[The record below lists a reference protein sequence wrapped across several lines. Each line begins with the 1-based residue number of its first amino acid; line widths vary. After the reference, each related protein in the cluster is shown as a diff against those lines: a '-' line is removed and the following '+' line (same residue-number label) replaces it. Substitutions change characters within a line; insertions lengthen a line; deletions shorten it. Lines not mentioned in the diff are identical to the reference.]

1 MMPPKTAV
9 SARPPYQRTER
20 APAGAYAVRGGGSND
35 RDGSRARRPAAHQSE
50 SRSCRSSAFARCD
63 ASQPVV
69 CIVSLPA
76 LDCQAAQTVCRVDF
90 KTGKVVASKTD
101 PAVTPPSPHRH
112 RLLYTF
118 GLLVNT
124 TFGDVPFSG
133 LLSTRDTVPSMC
145 RHIHT
150 RVPFAHS
157 VVQRTP
163 STEGKRVRPHGSFT
177 MCYLSCAFMSAS
189 GTVVKLIVA

>member
-1 MMPPKTAV
+1 ML
-9 SARPPYQRTER
+9 
-20 APAGAYAVRGGGSND
+20 GGGGGSNGYD
-35 RDGSRARRPAAHQSE
+35 ERRARRSAVRSSK
-50 SRSCRSSAFARCD
+50 SRRRSSAFARRD
-63 ASQPVV
+63 TSQSVV
-69 CIVSLPA
+69 FIVPLPA

-133 LLSTRDTVPSMC
+133 LLSTRDMVPSMC
-145 RHIHT
+145 RHVHT

-177 MCYLSCAFMSAS
+177 MCYLSCALMSAS